1 MSIFTRT
8 QQRVLTLIFG
18 SVGESFTVS
27 DLIREARC
35 GSGAVQREVAKLAEA
50 GLITMTPVGNQ
61 KRYQANPAAPIF
73 EELRRIVMKLDQR
86 SAVSQVP
93 RSASPS
99 PSTARRRT
107 EPEPDFVD

>member
-1 MSIFTRT
+1 MGIFSKT
-8 QQRVLTLIFG
+8 QQRVLVLIFG

-35 GSGAVQREVAKLAEA
+35 GSGAVQREVAKLMEA

-86 SAVSQVP
+86 PARTAVV
-93 RSASPS
+93 RLAAPS
-99 PSTARRRT
+99 RRRA